1 MCDFHTT
8 DNFHVINIHP
18 DEHKWTRWWNNCWA
32 KLQRGLDLGTTH
44 ALSTCI
50 ATAQWL
56 FLMESVKPGS
66 HTHFFPSCVR
76 VCIHMYV
83 YLCGGLS
90 SSSGTIYF
98 FYYEGR
104 VTHWPGTSQVDKTG
118 WVPGTCFS
126 DVRITSVCHHMW
138 PFRSGVLGIPL
149 GACVYKGSILPTD
162 PSLWYSKLAS

>member
-1 MCDFHTT
+1 MNEVVEQLLSKTT
-8 DNFHVINIHP
+8 ERSRSGYHP
-18 DEHKWTRWWNNCWA
+18 CTLYMHSN
-32 KLQRGLDLGTTH
+32 GTVVVSDGVSETWIPH
-44 ALSTCI
+44 PL
-50 ATAQWL
+50 
-56 FLMESVKPGS
+56 
-66 HTHFFPSCVR
+66 FPSCVR